1 MTTVLWVN
9 GQLVD
14 PNEPAVSGLDRGL
27 LLGYGVFETLAVEN
41 GVPFALTRHLRR
53 LESSARKIKLKLPAL
68 EDIRAGLDAALGEW
82 NTAVGPQT
90 RGRLRLTITGGVS
103 PLGASADPARPTV
116 LIAIAPA
123 GPVRKLGSKTG
134 ARALLSPWRVNP
146 HSALAGA
153 KTLSYAA
160 HAVLQQYARENN
172 VDELISATVDGHL
185 CEGATSN
192 VFVES
197 GGELLTPPLEVGCLP
212 GITRELILQWG
223 AESGLPVRAAQAGEL
238 PISIL
243 DDAPHLAITGS
254 VRGIMPLTQIG
265 SRELEPGPL
274 TEEVAAIFQQKSALE
289 VDP

>member
-1 MTTVLWVN
+1 MTTVLWVD

-14 PNEPAVSGLDRGL
+14 PSEPAVSGLDRGL
-27 LLGYGVFETLAVEN
+27 LLGYGVFETLAVEK

-53 LESSARKIKLKLPAL
+53 LERSARKIKLKLPAL
-68 EDIRAGLDAALGEW
+68 EDIRAGLEAAVGEW
-82 NTAVGPQT
+82 NAAVGPQA

-103 PLGASADPARPTV
+103 RLGESADSARPTV

-123 GPVRKLGSKTG
+123 GSVRKLGSKTG

-172 VDELISATVDGHL
+172 VDELISATVDGRL

-192 VFVES
+192 IFVECD
-197 GGELLTPPLEVGCLP
+197 GELLTPPLEVGCLP
-212 GITRELILQWG
+212 GITRELILEWG
-223 AESGLPVRAAQAGEL
+223 CESGLPVRSADAG
-238 PISIL
+238 
-243 DDAPHLAITGS
+243 
-254 VRGIMPLTQIG
+254 
-265 SRELEPGPL
+265 
-274 TEEVAAIFQQKSALE
+274 
-289 VDP
+289 